1 MLEEVAVG
9 IVKSIFGNASN
20 SKSNFVSSTT
30 NILNGDSTLSL
41 SSESL
46 DRNSNMDTDK
56 FLIRAW
62 FQLKKLKIQVHLLW
76 ATHPVKRMKNENSH
90 FSQANHD
97 PHVQDLQRELM
108 HLNKAN
114 QDLESMFPWFQ
125 NYLRSGN
132 VLERVLALKIELA
145 EALRAKKTSSL
156 HIQRQRKMRIC
167 SIVVWKE
174 LLFLKSK

>member
-1 MLEEVAVG
+1 
-9 IVKSIFGNASN
+9 
-20 SKSNFVSSTT
+20 
-30 NILNGDSTLSL
+30 
-41 SSESL
+41 
-46 DRNSNMDTDK
+46 
-56 FLIRAW
+56 
-62 FQLKKLKIQVHLLW
+62 
-76 ATHPVKRMKNENSH
+76 MKNENSH

-108 HLNKAN
+108 HLNK
-114 QDLESMFPWFQ
+114 

-174 LLFLKSK
+174 LLFLKSNVAAEAKDYVEKNRDDCGGEKKAIFHVQNNRMNDAGIYCQGAYLVEDPLKLGPGYRREAL

>member
-108 HLNKAN
+108 HLNK
-114 QDLESMFPWFQ
+114 

-156 HIQRQRKMRIC
+156 HIQRMLN
-167 SIVVWKE
+167 V
-174 LLFLKSK
+174 

>member
-76 ATHPVKRMKNENSH
+76 ATHPGS
-90 FSQANHD
+90 
-97 PHVQDLQRELM
+97 
-108 HLNKAN
+108 
-114 QDLESMFPWFQ
+114 
-125 NYLRSGN
+125 
-132 VLERVLALKIELA
+132 
-145 EALRAKKTSSL
+145 
-156 HIQRQRKMRIC
+156 
-167 SIVVWKE
+167 
-174 LLFLKSK
+174 